1 MTKVKIFAAA
11 ACLLLLAASAAK
23 AAERTLF
30 TLRSAP
36 PNSTVLRIVDVRGAQ
51 RADPIAT
58 SDRWTLRPGTPLPV
72 AERPPDRVVEI
83 YSGTALAP
91 FLLCRVA
98 LRYYPG
104 DGGWVPQFRLEDEP
118 AVGFVNGRWQLAGD
132 INGLVRFGGTLPNA
146 DGFFPAIEFGLGA
159 GQLAIVAW
167 RVR

>member
-1 MTKVKIFAAA
+1 MTRIKIFAAA
-11 ACLLLLAASAAK
+11 VCLLAFASAAQ

-30 TLRSAP
+30 TLQSAP
-36 PNSTVLRIVDVRGAQ
+36 PESTVLRILDVPGAQ

-72 AERPPDRVVEI
+72 AARPPDRVVEL

-98 LRYYPG
+98 LRYYLG
-104 DGGWVPQFRLEDEP
+104 DGGWMPRFRLQDEP
-118 AVGFVNGRWQLAGD
+118 AVSFVNGRWQLAGD
-132 INGLVRFGGTLPNA
+132 INGLVRYGGTLANA